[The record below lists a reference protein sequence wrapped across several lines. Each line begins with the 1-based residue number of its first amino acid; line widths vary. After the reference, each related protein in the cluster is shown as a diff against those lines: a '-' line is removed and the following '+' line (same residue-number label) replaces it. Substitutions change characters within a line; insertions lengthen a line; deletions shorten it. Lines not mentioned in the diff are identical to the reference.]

1 MSDTAV
7 RVENLWKLYRIG
19 SHRERAYPLRDLMG
33 KTASRIAGA
42 LKTVFGSADDGRIGT
57 SDTVGAGH
65 GKRDHATRE
74 EWLWVLK
81 GVSFEAKRG
90 EVLGIIGRNGSG
102 KSTLL
107 KILSRVT
114 EPTKGCAE
122 IFGRTGSL
130 LEVGTGFHP
139 ELTGRENVFL
149 SGAILGMRRVE
160 IKRKFDTILAFSEI
174 EKFIDTPVKYYSSGM
189 YVRLAF
195 AVAAH
200 LEPDV
205 LFADEVLAV
214 GDGAFQNK
222 CLRKIESL
230 RQEGNTIVFVS
241 HDLRAVREIC
251 NQTLWLVGGQIEGI
265 GKTEEV
271 TKAYEQYLSSA
282 KT

>member
-1 MSDTAV
+1 MSGTAV
-7 RVENLWKLYRIG
+7 RVEDLWKLYRIG
-19 SHRERAYPLRDLMG
+19 AHRERAYPLRDLMG
-33 KTASRIAGA
+33 RAASKVMGAFKTMFHLAETGQNGTPDKIAS
-42 LKTVFGSADDGRIGT
+42 D
-57 SDTVGAGH
+57 H
-65 GKRDHATRE
+65 GEGDRGTRE
-74 EWLWVLK
+74 QWLWVLK
-81 GVSFEAKRG
+81 GVSFELKRG

-107 KILSRVT
+107 KILSRIT

-122 IFGRTGSL
+122 IYGRTGSL

-149 SGAILGMRRVE
+149 SGAILGMKRVE
-160 IKRKFDTILAFSEI
+160 IERKFDAIVAFSEM

-200 LEPDV
+200 LDPDV

-214 GDGAFQNK
+214 GDGAFQKK
-222 CLRKIESL
+222 CLKKIEGL

-241 HDLRAVREIC
+241 HDLCAVREIC
-251 NQTLWLVGGQIEGI
+251 NQTLWLVEGKARGL
-265 GKTEEV
+265 GKTEEI
-271 TKAYEQYLSSA
+271 TRLYEDYLEFP
-282 KT
+282 

>member
-1 MSDTAV
+1 MSGTAV

-19 SHRERAYPLRDLMG
+19 AHRERAYPLRDLMG
-33 KTASRIAGA
+33 RATSKITGAFKTMFHSAETGQNGTPDKVAS
-42 LKTVFGSADDGRIGT
+42 
-57 SDTVGAGH
+57 GH
-65 GKRDHATRE
+65 GKSDRGTRE
-74 EWLWVLK
+74 QWLWVLK
-81 GVSFEAKRG
+81 GVSFELKRG

-107 KILSRVT
+107 KILSRIT

-122 IFGRTGSL
+122 IYGRTGSL

-149 SGAILGMRRVE
+149 NGAILGMKRVE
-160 IKRKFDTILAFSEI
+160 IERKFDTIVAFSEI

-214 GDGAFQNK
+214 GDGAFQKK

-265 GKTEEV
+265 GRTGEV